1 MTTDPNIV
9 RSAPNVAVL
18 LGGAVHSA
26 DQLSDRARGVMLGLA
41 VGNLLGLP
49 IEGDSYRH
57 IQRAYPDGVRDIDHR
72 EAQRPMDDDL
82 AQAVELGEAL
92 VDGGDYVNAFANRLV
107 VWARENGRGMGI
119 LTSQAIREL
128 GAGHAPPEAA
138 RILYERNPIAPNGGV
153 MRCAPVAL
161 ARLQQPELLVSD
173 SAATCIVT
181 HYAVTCQWSC
191 VLVNAVIALL
201 LRSVTPDMP
210 VLMAAASSDRAPD
223 MLSVAERDDISTQV
237 LASIVDGT
245 PLTSDAFWLRQE
257 QRHIG
262 HTVLALQCGLW
273 AAVTELDFETALQ
286 GIIEGGGDTDTN
298 GAVAGA
304 VLGARYGASA
314 IPQRWLECIPERQR
328 IEGLA
333 DDLLALAG

>member
-9 RSAPNVAVL
+9 RRAPKVAALV
-18 LGGAVHSA
+18 GGAVNSQ
-26 DQLSDRARGVMLGLA
+26 DGSDRARGVMLGLA

-49 IEGDSYRH
+49 MEGDSYQH
-57 IQRAYPDGVRDIDHR
+57 IQRAYPDGVRDIDPR
-72 EAQRPMDDDL
+72 EAHRPMDDDL
-82 AQAVELGEAL
+82 AQAVELGESL
-92 VDGGDYVNAFANRLV
+92 VDGGLYVNKFAERLV

-128 GAGHAPPEAA
+128 GAGHTPPEAA

-173 SAATCIVT
+173 SAATCVVS

-191 VLVNAVIALL
+191 ILVNAVIALL
-201 LRSVTPDMP
+201 LRGVGPDLP
-210 VLMAAASSDRAPD
+210 ALMAAASADGAPE
-223 MLSVAERDDISTQV
+223 MLSVAERDDISTSV
-237 LASIVDGT
+237 LASIAEGT
-245 PLTSDAFWLRQE
+245 PLTSDALWLRQE

-273 AAVTELDFETALQ
+273 AAVTELDLETALR

-304 VLGARYGASA
+304 VLGARYGVSV
-314 IPQRWLECIPERQR
+314 IPQSWLECIPERQR
-328 IEGLA
+328 IQSLA
-333 DDLLALAG
+333 DNLLALGD

>member
-26 DQLSDRARGVMLGLA
+26 DQLSDRARGVILGLA

-161 ARLQQPELLVSD
+161 ARLQQPALLVSD

-201 LRSVTPDMP
+201 LRGVTPDLP
-210 VLMAAASSDRAPD
+210 VLMAAASSDSAPD

-273 AAVTELDFETALQ
+273 AAVTELDFEAALR
-286 GIIEGGGDTDTN
+286 GIIEGGGTQTPTAQWL
-298 GAVAGA
+298 GPCLGRVTERRPSPSAGWSA
-304 VLGARYGASA
+304 YRSVSASRA
-314 IPQRWLECIPERQR
+314 
-328 IEGLA
+328 
-333 DDLLALAG
+333 